1 MYLHFCGIAYPLH
14 PVKPAIVK
22 FAVQPPAARVGE
34 ALTLN
39 CSAVGFPNLTY
50 EIAKKGGGLVENTT
64 GVVTLSNVNLTRS
77 GEYTCYVY
85 CMFPG
90 GPPYQCQNTT
100 NAIVYGR

>member
-1 MYLHFCGIAYPLH
+1 M
-14 PVKPAIVK
+14 KPAIVK
-22 FAVQPPAARVGE
+22 FAVQPSAARVGE
-34 ALTLN
+34 VLTLN

-50 EIAKKGGGLVENTT
+50 EIAKKGGGLVGNTT
-64 GVVTLSNVNLTRS
+64 GVVTLSNVNLTQS

-85 CMFPG
+85 CRFPS